1 MTADLSI
8 AALLE
13 AAEYLE
19 RREAEHG
26 YASSMPITLAKN
38 GLVSPYSKQHTA
50 LPAKHNNHH
59 QFQYHNY
66 TKSNNHKLHLN
77 DSQNNLKQLNNTTKV
92 AAAAAAATKTASKAM
107 SNQHQH
113 HLSSRVS
120 VSSCSSCSNQS
131 GLDLQGTSGSSS
143 GGSCPT
149 SHGYLDFSSNSNIDF
164 NDLRECNNSSAITL
178 NHHHHGGQNHLLLAN
193 HPDYHHILVQR
204 SQLIDSDDLMSMSN
218 VSVQQSG
225 NKRPKKKSQGNR
237 STHNELEKNRRAH
250 LRTCLERL
258 KEVVPL
264 ESDSSRHTTLGLLTK
279 AKGFIK
285 TLEERDQKQQMQIA
299 ELLARQRYLR
309 SRLEQGNAGGG
320 NGGGGEPIQTMATS
334 NKINNHRQHGKAQL
348 STSAIVVE
356 SQQPSS
362 VMSCSSMTSSGSRPS
377 TSSPAL
383 SFASSDP
390 ERSSS
395 AGLMTTLTIPA
406 QAKKLNKQ
414 QQQHAVTTSPTSAA
428 ASDDIGGAAKRCGE
442 LGAPVRAANGPND
455 DVVAGANTEGL
466 RDEPAGQQA
475 KHETKSEADEDQPMM
490 IVDEGAAGD
499 LNKQEV

>member
-26 YASSMPITLAKN
+26 YASSMPITMASN
-38 GLVSPYSKQHTA
+38 GLVSPYSKQRHTA
-50 LPAKHNNHH
+50 LSTKYNNLQLSPTANHHHH
-59 QFQYHNY
+59 QFHHNY
-66 TKSNNHKLHLN
+66 TKSNQKLHLN
-77 DSQNNLKQLNNTTKV
+77 DSQSNLKHLNNTTKV
-92 AAAAAAATKTASKAM
+92 AAAAAAAKTTSKAI

-113 HLSSRVS
+113 HPSSRVS

-164 NDLRECNNSSAITL
+164 NDSRECNSSAITL
-178 NHHHHGGQNHLLLAN
+178 NHHGGQNHLLLAN
-193 HPDYHHILVQR
+193 HPDYHHILVRR
-204 SQLIDSDDLMSMSN
+204 SQLIDSDDLMGMS
-218 VSVQQSG
+218 VGMQQNG

-279 AKGFIK
+279 AKSFIK
-285 TLEERDQKQQMQIA
+285 ILEERDQKQQMQIA

-309 SRLEQGNAGGG
+309 TRLERGG
-320 NGGGGEPIQTMATS
+320 NGELLHMMAAS
-334 NKINNHRQHGKAQL
+334 NKMNHQHNGKQL
-348 STSAIVVE
+348 AASAIVD
-356 SQQPSS
+356 SQQTSS
-362 VMSCSSMTSSGSRPS
+362 VMSCSSLTSSGSRPS

-383 SFASSDP
+383 SFVSSDP
-390 ERSSS
+390 EQSSS
-395 AGLMTTLTIPA
+395 SCPTATVIRLKLQGVSAGPI
-406 QAKKLNKQ
+406 
-414 QQQHAVTTSPTSAA
+414 SAA
-428 ASDDIGGAAKRCGE
+428 PNDIGRVSRQGSAAIQARIGQGPSGRDVASAVEKTGE
-442 LGAPVRAANGPND
+442 HI
-455 DVVAGANTEGL
+455 VA
-466 RDEPAGQQA
+466 RQQA
-475 KHETKSEADEDQPMM
+475 KQETKPDPDEDQTNM
-490 IVDEGAAGD
+490 IVEEEAVGD
-499 LNKQEV
+499 SNFKSNQE